1 MTLRDIAKKIYRTFI
16 PVPPIPELP
25 VFSGGHSKRFWTT
38 RDDLVSSAP
47 LFWEGRFAP
56 ARQMIAESVA
66 SLSGSSV
73 LEIGTHAGPTL
84 WAIAQQRHF
93 DRLAGTEL
101 SAPALAFAKETLPAA
116 LGRDVELVMAS
127 ADCLPFPDRSFD
139 IIVTAVALV
148 CIGPDEIQKSLT
160 EMLRVA
166 RSYLVLGEPQ
176 AAFAAEDFTDRNPK
190 TTYWVRNYARLLA
203 GRATLISSRVIP
215 AEFQLGHLRDIA
227 VFEINPALHGLDIR
241 SY

>member
-66 SLSGSSV
+66 SLSGASV

-93 DRLAGTEL
+93 DLHAGRNH
-101 SAPALAFAKETLPAA
+101 SAPSLAFGKNMLP
-116 LGRDVELVMAS
+116 
-127 ADCLPFPDRSFD
+127 
-139 IIVTAVALV
+139 
-148 CIGPDEIQKSLT
+148 
-160 EMLRVA
+160 
-166 RSYLVLGEPQ
+166 
-176 AAFAAEDFTDRNPK
+176 
-190 TTYWVRNYARLLA
+190 
-203 GRATLISSRVIP
+203 P
-215 AEFQLGHLRDIA
+215 A
-227 VFEINPALHGLDIR
+227 HG
-241 SY
+241 